1 MPALLWRSNAKHIS
15 SENIS
20 ACPPTS
26 KPRANEEIVL
36 EYSFFPVAA
45 VSSATRHYVDEAILA
60 EVLSPCDDE
69 PAKLY
74 ADVGSAQGRLGA

>member
-1 MPALLWRSNAKHIS
+1 MLLTDDVVYLA
-15 SENIS
+15 
-20 ACPPTS
+20 A
-26 KPRANEEIVL
+26 EEGV
-36 EYSFFPVAA
+36 FF
-45 VSSATRHYVDEAILA
+45 VDEAILA